1 MGHPAD
7 AFSRRRES
15 YRYMTVSERIET
27 QSFAYDAQFP
37 PDIAAGLPLTVACR
51 HAHRGPVKR
60 ALRTCKRAFVPRKR

>member
-1 MGHPAD
+1 
-7 AFSRRRES
+7 
-15 YRYMTVSERIET
+15 MTVSERIET
-27 QSFAYDAQFP
+27 QSFAYDPQFP